1 MATEMASA
9 ALTSSEAAA
18 TMPADCPTHMQ
29 SGAAASD
36 FGEHQAPADMA
47 GCGSCELCLPIA
59 ETAKA
64 DVDVAAPARHA
75 LPPGGSSE
83 FLSAFVALDLKPP
96 TL

>member
-1 MATEMASA
+1 MPKKAT
-9 ALTSSEAAA
+9 
-18 TMPADCPTHMQ
+18 
-29 SGAAASD
+29 
-36 FGEHQAPADMA
+36 GEPV
-47 GCGSCELCLPIA
+47 LLPIA
-59 ETAKA
+59 ETAMA